1 MTMTP
6 ASPSTPQIEY
16 GGPLSSTMIFLL
28 PALAMSSKVGLGLV
42 QLMILLLLIRRRRP
56 LLALYRRHW
65 DDIGGVMLA
74 FGGYFLVSLVRML
87 LDHQRLNTLDGPSRL
102 LFGLSC
108 IGVVYYLRPRARHFW
123 LGLSFAAVLSAVMA
137 LYQVTLGGME
147 RAIGLTHHEITFGD
161 LALACGLL
169 SLCGLADLRHTRMS
183 WLPGLGL
190 VCGLLASILS
200 GSRGGWL
207 ALPLVLIPVTRY
219 GVQIYGRRLL
229 LVGVV
234 LLAVVVLAFAVPAT
248 GVALR
253 IEQAFAEIQ
262 RYLTLGDA
270 TTSVGIR
277 LELWRASLMMFAEH
291 PWLGVGRDQ
300 FDVALHAL
308 AAQGRLQP
316 SPALAYSSS
325 HNDMLH
331 CLATGGLLDF
341 GLLLAM
347 YIAPL
352 RFFSGQ
358 LRRPDQGQRALALA
372 GVIVV
377 VAFFGFGLTDVMFWL
392 MMPKVFYVMMVCSL
406 VGLCLAAQYPAPE
419 PRRILIA
426 RTDNIGDVV
435 LTLPLAGYLKQRYPQ
450 AEVVFLCRRYAA
462 AVVAQC
468 RHVDQVL
475 TLEELG
481 DDWAHGLA
489 HSGCDT
495 MIFTFPMRTLAAA
508 ARRAGINRRIGSSH
522 RIHHWYHCNRL
533 ATFSRAD
540 SPLHE
545 AQLNFKL
552 LLPLGID
559 HVPPLEQLKTM
570 YGLNTPRH
578 PAADAVLD
586 QPGFSVILHP
596 KSNGNGREWPLQH
609 YTALAAL
616 LGKVDGVR
624 VLVTGSAAEGE
635 LLAQQAP
642 ALLALPNVENLC
654 GKLDLDGFT
663 ALIGGCGG
671 LIASGTGPLHLAS
684 ALGRPAAGLFPPLKP
699 IDPVRWGALG
709 PRARSLVT
717 SPACGQCADPALCT
731 CMLAITPEQVL
742 AVVME
747 WRAEALVEAAPA

>member
-1 MTMTP
+1 MTP

-42 QLMILLLLIRRRRP
+42 QLMILLLLIRRGRP

-65 DDIGGVMLA
+65 SDIGGVMLA
-74 FGGYFLVSLVRML
+74 FGGYFLVSLVRLL

-147 RAIGLTHHEITFGD
+147 RAIGFTHHEITFGD

-190 VCGLLASILS
+190 VCGLLASMLS

-207 ALPLVLIPVTRY
+207 ALPLVLIPVARF

-229 LVGVV
+229 MVGAV
-234 LLAVVVLAFAVPAT
+234 LLALVVLALAVPAT

-253 IEQAFAEIQ
+253 IEQALAEVQ
-262 RYLTLGDA
+262 RYLALGDA

-277 LELWRASLMMFAEH
+277 LELWKASLMMFAEH

-316 SPALAYSSS
+316 SPALIYSSS

-347 YIAPL
+347 YLAPL
-352 RFFSGQ
+352 RFFWAQ
-358 LRRPDQGQRALALA
+358 LRRPDHGQRALALA

-377 VAFFGFGLTDVMFWL
+377 VAFFAFGLTDVMFWL

-468 RHVDQVL
+468 RHVDRVL

-489 HSGCDT
+489 RSGCDT

-578 PAADAVLD
+578 PAADAVLAG
-586 QPGFSVILHP
+586 PGFTVILHP

-717 SPACGQCADPALCT
+717 SPACGHCADPARCT

-747 WRAEALVEAAPA
+747 WRAAALVETAPAV